1 MKTKNLNMRSSRMRE
16 LVQGTYGTNSTNID
30 SIYDSYCYS
39 IANVSRNPMNTIP
52 WSNVTYT
59 RSSSNQYKL
68 FYTNNNSNY
77 LYRSVT
83 PPINVAADFRF
94 DFSVKSEEEFKNGE
108 YLVNCRYY
116 INNQPV
122 ILGGTIDSGSG
133 TGVIDS
139 SILDASYIRVIILV
153 GQKYD
158 YSPVGYSPV
167 GFFYVDVD
175 SNGNVSLKT

>member
-16 LVQGTYGTNSTNID
+16 LVQGTYGTNSTNIESIDD
-30 SIYDSYCYS
+30 SVCYS
-39 IANVSRNPMNTIP
+39 NISRIPMNPIP

-77 LYRSVT
+77 RYNIVT
-83 PPINVAADFRF
+83 PINVAADFRS
-94 DFSVKSEEEFKNGE
+94 DFSVKSEKE
-108 YLVNCRYY
+108 YDICRYY

-122 ILGGTIDSGSG
+122 FLGGIDSGSG
-133 TGVIDS
+133 NGGIDS

-153 GQKYD
+153 KQEILFQQKY
-158 YSPVGYSPV
+158 YYLPV